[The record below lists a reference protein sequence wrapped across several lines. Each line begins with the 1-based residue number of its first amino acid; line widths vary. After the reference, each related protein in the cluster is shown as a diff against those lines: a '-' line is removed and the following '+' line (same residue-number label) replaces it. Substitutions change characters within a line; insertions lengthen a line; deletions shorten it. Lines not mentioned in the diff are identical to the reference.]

1 MISGL
6 LDFLPTATD
15 WVTAGFGLA
24 GVIVGGLITT
34 GTTMWV
40 QQRADDR
47 ARQAEERELTA
58 TCSLLHSNLREVKSS
73 LKAIE
78 RDQAWSAPIGDQWLS
93 AWQDRAP
100 ALASGRSREEF
111 EAVAEGFLIA
121 RLLIWQTSEEE
132 RDFTTADRDLVARW
146 HNVVSKALS
155 ILE

>member
-1 MISGL
+1 MTSGSISL
-6 LDFLPTATD
+6 LLATTD
-15 WVTAGFGLA
+15 WGAAALGIA
-24 GVIVGGLITT
+24 GVIVGGVITT
-34 GTTMWV
+34 GTSIWI
-40 QQRADDR
+40 QGRADDR

-73 LKAIE
+73 LKAVE

-100 ALASGRSREEF
+100 ALASGMSREEF

-121 RLLIWQTSEEE
+121 RLLMWQTAEEE
-132 RDFTTADRDLVARW
+132 RDFTAADQNLVARW
-146 HNVVSKALS
+146 QKVVSEALS